1 MTDRVD
7 TYQAIIAGVASAH
20 SLNEKVERSL
30 LSRLSS
36 RSRTDSTYSSM
47 SSGRTSPS
55 SSCPPEDN
63 HSRDKLSSSPPAVAF
78 SLLASISPDSSVAK
92 LAIAVESATD
102 LPTRD
107 YGAHCDPWVSVT
119 VLRDRRSIRRRPP
132 APIAF
137 FRTKTIR
144 HAHNPFYSQTFI
156 TDILTV
162 MDQDRHCGAVEM
174 GHTATTLKDAKQTV
188 EDPVKFSTEQFIKQ
202 TKKVIV

>member
-1 MTDRVD
+1 MGERSGIFLTGSRVGDEIGTARDITDND
-7 TYQAIIAGVASAH
+7 IIAGVASAH
-20 SLNEKVERSL
+20 SINETVERSL

-55 SSCPPEDN
+55 SSCPVEDLQN
-63 HSRDKLSSSPPAVAF
+63 RNKVTSSPPAVTF

-102 LPTRD
+102 LPARD

-119 VLRDRRSIRRRPP
+119 VLKDRRSLRRRPP
-132 APIAF
+132 APVAF

-144 HAHNPFYSQTFI
+144 HAHNPFYSQTFV
-156 TDILTV
+156 TDI
-162 MDQDRHCGAVEM
+162 QRNEM
-174 GHTATTLKDAKQTV
+174 KVGD
-188 EDPVKFSTEQFIKQ
+188 
-202 TKKVIV
+202 KVI

>member
-1 MTDRVD
+1 LYGAADKNGTNLTNYAACGRRDGQHIPTRQQSNRD
-7 TYQAIIAGVASAH
+7 FADQDIIAGVASAH

-47 SSGRTSPS
+47 SSGRTSPY

-102 LPTRD
+102 LPARD

-119 VLRDRRSIRRRPP
+119 VLRDRRSIRRQPP

-137 FRTKTIR
+137 FRTKT
-144 HAHNPFYSQTFI
+144 
-156 TDILTV
+156 
-162 MDQDRHCGAVEM
+162 
-174 GHTATTLKDAKQTV
+174 TL
-188 EDPVKFSTEQFIKQ
+188 
-202 TKKVIV
+202 

>member
-1 MTDRVD
+1 MERRTKVAQTLKTMQPVVGERSGIFLRGSRVGDETGTARDITDND
-7 TYQAIIAGVASAH
+7 IIAGVASAH
-20 SLNEKVERSL
+20 SINETVERSL

-55 SSCPPEDN
+55 SSCPVEDLQN
-63 HSRDKLSSSPPAVAF
+63 RNKVTSSPPAVTF

-102 LPTRD
+102 LPARD

-119 VLRDRRSIRRRPP
+119 VLKYRRPP
-132 APIAF
+132 APVAF

-144 HAHNPFYSQTFI
+144 HAHNPFYSQTDSHGYPEERNEGNHYK
-156 TDILTV
+156 TNILN
-162 MDQDRHCGAVEM
+162 
-174 GHTATTLKDAKQTV
+174 K
-188 EDPVKFSTEQFIKQ
+188 
-202 TKKVIV
+202 